1 MKQERIDMSEF
12 SWPRL
17 QHRKWLKFTN
27 PKKAEEPRMTDW
39 QRIEH
44 KKWGS
49 TNPSKLIMDLKLK
62 FIIFL

>member
-44 KKWGS
+44 KKWVRR
-49 TNPSKLIMDLKLK
+49 THQN
-62 FIIFL
+62 